1 MTTPNRLSL
10 FLTLAGSLG
19 TASVASAQAP
29 DIRNIR
35 PAVMLLVDTSGSM
48 EYRTNVNTENSTTA
62 CQGGSCFPECVGS
75 ATPAIT
81 PTNAAQYKNRWT
93 TVIEALTGTFNDF
106 SCTRYGDVNLGR
118 SNSGSP
124 LPGGATFTY
133 DDRYWMPFHRI
144 DDSAVSAQGTDGI
157 LDSYR
162 ERVKFGL
169 MTFDGV
175 ATLYNQNEL
184 LDLSTFA
191 LWSTAQQGRFEQYE
205 GGFSY
210 GPNRELYYN
219 GCDQIKIM
227 NSGAKNDD
235 PADVNGAVND
245 GRLVSVGDEN
255 PATLPSLDTI
265 NATIQ
270 QTLLGTRPYGATPI
284 AGLLDDFRV
293 YLAGEGNSYPP
304 NPDLA
309 NPVTNAAGGDPYFLC
324 RPRFGLLL
332 TDGRPDGD
340 FRGAPFNCDDGL
352 SSNGETHRC
361 PYDRPESIVR
371 DLCRPDSSNGGAC
384 VSREEGSLIDG
395 LFVVALSV
403 EAPESLSRLDAIA
416 DVGGK
421 PSGMT
426 DGSGVLHSAYL
437 ANDLDTLKSA
447 LSAALDQAAQG
458 ATTRTVP
465 AFANVTTGAAVGQHQ
480 FSTGFRVSEGID
492 PDTGALRPWTG
503 ILERRSYLCDGSGTD
518 LEETL
523 GPEGHFQNTLNA
535 QSTRRIYTVVPPKAT
550 VDEPNPERGWFTG
563 DIANWHTL
571 PGGGAGTAPQVP
583 AASGVT
589 YPTPVSDSE
598 LASFDP
604 GNASTFTAALRAVD
618 DTDSLDI
625 MNWMLGA
632 PGTVRETRKLGGI
645 YHSSPVVSG
654 PPSADA
660 ADESFNYFRQD
671 AAVALRPTV
680 VYVATID
687 GILHAFA
694 VTDFDAGSI
703 SVDAGEELW
712 GFIPPALLS
721 RLGASRSSYQTLF
734 DGTPV
739 VKEVYMR
746 RSPGQA
752 ASPSQYRSVLVAPIG
767 GEAGYVALDVT
778 DPTVPHFLWQF
789 NLPEFFGRTL
799 VQPTIT
805 QILMKTDRGLEERAV
820 AILPAGEGEIDA
832 GRANDPANA
841 DGCAFAHPFDPSNFQ
856 ATGGDSTGQVTGAEK
871 GPCWAKRRGRALAM
885 VDVATGELIRLFSDA
900 SPDDAVDEPINGAVS
915 VYPGGQSLVS
925 TRAFTTGGSGRVL
938 RIDYS
943 SPSPNDWKIEP
954 FFDPYF
960 DATGKGSLARQPAR
974 HAPVISTDES
984 GNVVVIQGT
993 GDIDNLEGTAENRVV
1008 SLSEKLTCAGGTSC
1022 SWNVS
1027 LNWIEV
1033 LDKGGQVT
1041 GPIEMLDGNVYF
1053 ATFHSQSNP
1062 TNACEFGF
1070 SRLWGVSYLREPATS
1085 GNPNPGPSPKPAL
1098 EQTEGS
1104 GVFVKFTEPTDYPN
1118 QIIMGVG
1125 ITQRPS
1131 CYTTEVD
1138 PYAPGRSRVS
1148 GQGGGG
1154 FVLTAH
1160 ASGTTSGSG
1169 GGNVRVVS
1177 RRLPAPQLVTR
1188 ASGVAG
1194 STD

>member
-1 MTTPNRLSL
+1 MMTPNKLSL

-19 TASVASAQAP
+19 VSSLASAQAP

-35 PAVMLLVDTSGSM
+35 PAVMLLVDTSSSM
-48 EYRTNVNTENSTTA
+48 EYRTNVDSENATVGCPGDT
-62 CQGGSCFPECVGS
+62 CFPECRQTGDPMPAVNS
-75 ATPAIT
+75 A
-81 PTNAAQYKNRWT
+81 NAERYKNRWT
-93 TVIEALTGTFNDF
+93 TVVEALTGSLGNF
-106 SCTRYGDVNLGR
+106 SCTRYGTPENGR
-118 SNSGSP
+118 SNPTPIGNI
-124 LPGGATFTY
+124 FTY
-133 DDRYWMPFHRI
+133 DNPWWMPHHRI
-144 DDSAVSAQGTDGI
+144 DDSAVASQATDGI
-157 LDSYR
+157 LDVYR

-175 ATLYNQNEL
+175 PTITSGGEL

-191 LWSTAQQGRFEQYE
+191 LWSTAQQGRFVQYE

-210 GPNRELYYN
+210 GPNRELYFN
-219 GCDQIKIM
+219 GCDQIKIV
-227 NSGAKNDD
+227 NVGAKNGDAID
-235 PADVNGAVND
+235 INGAVND

-255 PATLPSLDTI
+255 PATPPSLDTI

-270 QTLLGTRPYGATPI
+270 QTLIGSRPYGATPI

-293 YLAGEGNSYPP
+293 YLAGEGSDFPP
-304 NPDLA
+304 HPDLA

-340 FRGAPFNCDDGL
+340 YRGGRVSCDDGL
-352 SSNGETHRC
+352 STNGIAHRC
-361 PYDRPESIVR
+361 PYDTPENIVR
-371 DLCRPDSSNGGAC
+371 DLCRPDSSNGNAC

-403 EAPESLSRLDAIA
+403 VNPQALSRLDAIA

-421 PSGMT
+421 PSGMSYGGIT
-426 DGSGVLHSAYL
+426 HSAYL

-503 ILERRSYLCDGSGTD
+503 ILERRSYLCGGGSGTEV
-518 LEETL
+518 EENL

-535 QSTRRIYTVVPPKAT
+535 QTTRRIFTVVPPKAT

-571 PGGGAGTAPQVP
+571 PGGAGTPTQIPAP
-583 AASGVT
+583 SGVT
-589 YPTPVSDSE
+589 LPTPVTDSE
-598 LASFDP
+598 LALFDT
-604 GNASTFTAALRAVD
+604 GNASTFTAALHAVD
-618 DTDSLDI
+618 DADSLDI
-625 MNWMLGA
+625 MNWMVGA

-694 VTDFDAGSI
+694 VADFDAGSV

-712 GFIPPALLS
+712 GFIPPALLP
-721 RLGASRSSYQTLF
+721 RLGASRASYQTLF

-778 DPTVPHFLWQF
+778 DPTTPHFLWQF

-805 QILMKTDRGLEERAV
+805 QILMKTESGLEERAV

-832 GRANDPANA
+832 GLANDPANS
-841 DGCAFAHPFDPSNFQ
+841 DGCAFAHPFDSSNFQ
-856 ATGGDSTGQVTGAEK
+856 ATAGGDSTGTVTGSEK

-885 VDVATGELIRLFSDA
+885 VDVATGKLIRLFSDA
-900 SPDDAVDEPINGAVS
+900 SPDDAMDEPINGAVS

-943 SPSPNDWKIEP
+943 SPDPNAWKVEV
-954 FFDPYF
+954 FFDTFY
-960 DATGKGSLARQPAR
+960 DTTGTASLARQPAR
-974 HAPVISTDES
+974 HAPVISTDEA

-1008 SLSEKLTCAGGTSC
+1008 SLSEKLICSGGTSC
-1022 SWNVS
+1022 SWKVS
-1027 LNWIEV
+1027 LNWVEV

-1062 TNACEFGF
+1062 TNACEFGY

-1085 GNPNPGPSPKPAL
+1085 GNPNPGPSPKAAL

-1104 GVFVKFTEPTDYPN
+1104 GVFVKYTEPTDYPN

-1177 RRLPAPQLVTR
+1177 RTLPTPRLVTR